1 LLKELENYL
10 LRLEDLHKQVIAV
23 IHEVPGD
30 GLNFTPIVIPDL
42 QVSNSLAALAVHIA
56 GAEHYWIGEV
66 VAGLMPTRDRAAE
79 FKTKVRFSAELVTR
93 LKNAYAESNTI
104 LARLTEADLEK
115 IRKVE
120 DHDVPVRWAILHVI
134 DHTALHLGQMQLT
147 YQLWAKGDS
156 KPSPFWFSRLPPR

>member
-10 LRLEDLHKQVIAV
+10 FRLEDLHKQVIAV
-23 IHEVPGD
+23 INEVPAD
-30 GLNFTPIVIPDL
+30 GLNYIPIELPDL
-42 QVSNSLAALAVHIA
+42 QVSNSLAALAMHIT

-79 FKTKVRFSAELVTR
+79 FKAKVRFSAELITR
-93 LKNAYAESNTI
+93 VKNAYAESNAI
-104 LARLTEADLEK
+104 LSRLTELDLEK
-115 IRKVE
+115 VRKVE
-120 DHDVPVRWAILHVI
+120 DHEVPVRWAILHVI
-134 DHTALHLGQMQLT
+134 DHTALHLGHMQLT